1 MLKNQLC
8 RYYEERNAEDIDRL
22 PRVTRRNVLVLKYY
36 SFENYFLNPLVMEKL
51 GIIKSE
57 EAFYETLFEKWK
69 EYLHRMKSG
78 KKLLEILGK
87 DLLTIQDIKSH
98 MEEIKI
104 YMRGHNLYDIFY
116 GKYKGNEEEILK
128 RYIDLAPR
136 EADTQCR
143 LDGWRNLLDLLLTY
157 ANKVHIMII
166 LTYANKGVGECQEQ
180 GKKSES

>member
-1 MLKNQLC
+1 M
-8 RYYEERNAEDIDRL
+8 
-22 PRVTRRNVLVLKYY
+22 LKYY

-104 YMRGHNLYDIFY
+104 YMRGHNPVSYTHLDVYKRQSIESGPNAFKHDIAV
-116 GKYKGNEEEILK
+116 L
-128 RYIDLAPR
+128 
-136 EADTQCR
+136 
-143 LDGWRNLLDLLLTY
+143 
-157 ANKVHIMII
+157 
-166 LTYANKGVGECQEQ
+166 
-180 GKKSES
+180 